1 MSYSSKSFRL
11 RREQNLSDEAEGSY
25 SETSVRITMS
35 YSSKSFRVR
44 REQNLSDEDEGS
56 DSETSVRII
65 ILELV
70 SVVLAIFKIL

>member
-11 RREQNLSDEAEGSY
+11 
-25 SETSVRITMS
+25 
-35 YSSKSFRVR
+35 R